1 MKARAPI
8 DVPREAIAEFCQRH
22 KVVELAIFGSA
33 ARGELRPDSD
43 IDVMVTFAP
52 DSELSLFDFAGMQS
66 ELAQIL
72 GRDVDLVQRGTIRNP
87 FRRRSIERD
96 LTVVY
101 AA

>member
-1 MKARAPI
+1 MKAHAPI
-8 DVPREAIAEFCQRH
+8 ELPRDEVAEFCRRH
-22 KVVELAIFGSA
+22 KIVELAMFGSA

-43 IDVMVTFAP
+43 IDLMVTFAA
-52 DSELSLFDFAGMQS
+52 DAELSLFDFADMQR

-87 FRRRSIERD
+87 FRLRSIERD

-101 AA
+101 TA

>member
-1 MKARAPI
+1 MKTHAPI
-8 DVPREAIAEFCQRH
+8 DVPREAIAEFCRRN
-22 KVVELAIFGSA
+22 KIVELAMFGSA

-43 IDVMVTFAP
+43 IDLMVTFAP
-52 DSELSLFDFAGMQS
+52 DAELSLFDFAGMQS
-66 ELAQIL
+66 ELSQIL
-72 GRDVDLVQRGTIRNP
+72 GRDVDLVQRGTVRNP